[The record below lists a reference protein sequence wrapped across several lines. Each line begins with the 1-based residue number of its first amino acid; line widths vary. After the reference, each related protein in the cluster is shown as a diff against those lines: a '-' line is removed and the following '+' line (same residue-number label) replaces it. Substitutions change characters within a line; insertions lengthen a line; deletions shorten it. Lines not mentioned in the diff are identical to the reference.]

1 MNRHGINSTM
11 RTAALLCAAI
21 PAFAEKPV
29 PMMMRGLEVD
39 EKVGRAVDL
48 NLEFVNEANQIVP
61 LSSYFHK
68 GRPVMLNLIQ
78 YRCPMLCNLV
88 LNGQTTTMRELQWT
102 PGNEY
107 DIVTLTID
115 PEETAEHANKKRAT
129 YLASLDRAG
138 ASAGWHFLAD
148 YRDNVKK
155 LADQVGFKYRYDQKQ
170 KQFVHPAAVMV
181 LTPDGK
187 VARYL
192 YGTRFRSFDMRM
204 ALAEAAEG
212 RGRFSVEKILLL
224 CYHYD
229 PDSHSYAIAA
239 TNVMRGGALL
249 TVLILGIVLRRFWK
263 WEKRRAAEWKAATG
277 GSSNPAGVV

>member
-115 PEETAEHANKKRAT
+115 PEETAHENDARFETHSHRLARVRAVCFTRARRRRSRQFDQRCIACLDQRVDGDSRHA
-129 YLASLDRAG
+129 
-138 ASAGWHFLAD
+138 
-148 YRDNVKK
+148 V
-155 LADQVGFKYRYDQKQ
+155 
-170 KQFVHPAAVMV
+170 
-181 LTPDGK
+181 
-187 VARYL
+187 
-192 YGTRFRSFDMRM
+192 
-204 ALAEAAEG
+204 
-212 RGRFSVEKILLL
+212 
-224 CYHYD
+224 
-229 PDSHSYAIAA
+229 
-239 TNVMRGGALL
+239 
-249 TVLILGIVLRRFWK
+249 
-263 WEKRRAAEWKAATG
+263 
-277 GSSNPAGVV
+277 